1 MHRGP
6 LLPFLVLCGGCFE
19 AFPDTFLGFPVC
31 PTSEPCTQLPPPPPP
46 PVPRLAFGLQPGSAT
61 EGAMISPPIQIG
73 LLAANGS
80 VVSTATDSVTIR
92 IVADPGGGTLSGT
105 TTVAAVNGIAMFANL
120 RIDKRGEGYVLAA
133 AAAGYAPA
141 LTTTFN
147 VSCTCWTTK
156 DPMSIARLGLGVAVV
171 NGVLYAVGGNISGSW
186 TNFVEAYEPVANNW
200 ATKAPIPQAPIPA
213 AVGVVDGVL
222 YAVGGYDA
230 GTLQAYDPVANT
242 WTTKAPMP
250 TVRFDLAVGVVNGV
264 LYAVGGRFDGAGT
277 VEAYEPV
284 ANTWTTK
291 APMPTPRYGLGVAV
305 VNGILYAVGGHSADN
320 LPALATVE
328 AYDPVANS
336 WTSMAPMPTP
346 RHGLGV
352 AVVNGILYAVGGY
365 NGYSSSGLPVAVGTV
380 EAYDPDANSWTNTGP
395 MLTSRG
401 SFGVGV
407 VNGVLYAVG
416 GRSSNSPELTTLE
429 AYDPAQ
435 DR

>member
-80 VVSTATDSVTIR
+80 VVTTATDSVTIR

-186 TNFVEAYEPVANNW
+186 TNFVEAYEPVANSW

-230 GTLQAYDPVANT
+230 GTLQAYD
-242 WTTKAPMP
+242 
-250 TVRFDLAVGVVNGV
+250 
-264 LYAVGGRFDGAGT
+264 
-277 VEAYEPV
+277 PV

-365 NGYSSSGLPVAVGTV
+365 NGYSSSGFPVAVGTV